1 MADRKK
7 LYINT
12 TTGEVVERKT
22 KLGAYA
28 YFKRDGRKLGY
39 KVSRKNVITLKE
51 FIAWKIAD
59 GLASELQFHEELDI
73 EEMADG
79 IA

>member
-1 MADRKK
+1 MTDGNKK
-7 LYINT
+7 FFINT
-12 TTGEVVERKT
+12 TTGEIVERKT

-39 KVSRKNVITLKE
+39 KVSHKDVITLKE
-51 FIAWKIAD
+51 FVARKIVD
-59 GLASELQFHEELDI
+59 GLVNELCEEVDT